1 MWAYFKA
8 NGGSVGTSI
17 SAAKTPEEAASKRP
31 KTSRPGSWLAFAT
44 LLPTR
49 SHRRNACV
57 SRTRCGPARPAP
69 PDLKKSSEIKFGG
82 IFSTTLLALLPL
94 ARDPFYCMARK
105 QVRLKGRK
113 RVGERTARHSAKPAL
128 LLATTWM
135 ASLSLSRGPR
145 RKQPSFVLTY
155 YCRESPADQPYVST
169 QVVQVMDVLQL
180 AREPRGGQDGNE
192 ERQRPC
198 HFHHPCSSEK
208 GGFCEREREKEREK
222 GRNNK
227 RHRCARRTYNTYI

>member
-1 MWAYFKA
+1 MPTEKYRETCTPLISSQAATHMRYMRGGLEADRKTMWAYFKA

-82 IFSTTLLALLPL
+82 IFSTTLLALLPGGMGSPPEGEPCIL
-94 ARDPFYCMARK
+94 YYSS
-105 QVRLKGRK
+105 
-113 RVGERTARHSAKPAL
+113 RVAPSRERSL
-128 LLATTWM
+128 LL
-135 ASLSLSRGPR
+135 
-145 RKQPSFVLTY
+145 
-155 YCRESPADQPYVST
+155 
-169 QVVQVMDVLQL
+169 
-180 AREPRGGQDGNE
+180 
-192 ERQRPC
+192 
-198 HFHHPCSSEK
+198 
-208 GGFCEREREKEREK
+208 
-222 GRNNK
+222 
-227 RHRCARRTYNTYI
+227 